1 MFLTFL
7 SFRHLHCHFL
17 LLSIFDQHVIATI
30 SLSPNVARLHI
41 PFSLFLMCHSIIN
54 DVWTLIWR
62 RYSRFFRLRFGLLLL
77 YFFLFFL
84 LSCFEIRLRIFFLHP
99 FPYWHLCFIQC
110 RQPSYLFLILLPH
123 RWYRRRCVLCGY
135 RHQLR
140 RRLVFLLFLYSLTL
154 VVLSGSRDYHLN
166 LLRLQIVLGGGLV
179 WAGRT
184 WGLSFV
190 AYIVGCPEHL

>member
-54 DVWTLIWR
+54 YLSTLIR
-62 RYSRFFRLRFGLLLL
+62 SRYSRLFWLWLKFLLL

-84 LSCFEIRLRIFFLHP
+84 LSRFQIRLRIFFLHP
-99 FPYWHLCFIQC
+99 FPHWHLCFSEC

-135 RHQLR
+135 RHELR
-140 RRLVFLLFLYSLTL
+140 RRLVFLLFLYSLAL

-166 LLRLQIVLGGGLV
+166 FFRLQIVLGGGLIR
-179 WAGRT
+179 AGRT

-190 AYIVGCPEHL
+190 PYIVGCSEHL